1 MDSSRKGPIMNIRST
16 EPMAQR
22 RVIVE
27 INRAIAEAD
36 RRARPWRRLTGACLA
51 LASVAFPCAFV
62 AGVMGNMDVAM
73 FSFAACALALLGAEI
88 AAERAVR

>member
-1 MDSSRKGPIMNIRST
+1 MHIRST

-36 RRARPWRRLTGACLA
+36 RKARPWRRLTGACLA
-51 LASVAFPCAFV
+51 LASVAFPCALVATV
-62 AGVMGNMDVAM
+62 AGQPTAGAVC
-73 FSFAACALALLGAEI
+73 FAVCVLSLLGAEI
-88 AAERAVR
+88 AADKAAR